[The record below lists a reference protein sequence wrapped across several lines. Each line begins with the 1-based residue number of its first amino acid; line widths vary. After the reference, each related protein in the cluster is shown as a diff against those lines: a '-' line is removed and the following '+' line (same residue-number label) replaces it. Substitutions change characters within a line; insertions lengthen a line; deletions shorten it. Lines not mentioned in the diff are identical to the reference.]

1 MTTDTKT
8 MSVVEKY
15 SRQGGQKRWP
25 RVMTMDDITALPRFN
40 FARGLYSHVFI
51 SREKDEAR
59 YFMQGIQ
66 IHAPD
71 HESFEW
77 EQDAWDEGYRTVKG
91 VMRVIA
97 RDGAG
102 REITLEG
109 EHMYLP
115 AGYWYTL
122 EATGVETHA
131 FWTVAPCLKQGIKPL
146 VELNLPEAP
155 EYAKKLK
162 ELRGTVADSSPDL
175 APDA

>member
-1 MTTDTKT
+1 MP
-8 MSVVEKY
+8 VVEKY

-40 FARGLYSHVFI
+40 FRKGLYSHVFI

-66 IHAPD
+66 MHAAD
-71 HESFEW
+71 HEPFEW
-77 EQDAWDEGYRTVKG
+77 EQDAWDEGYRTISG
-91 VMRVIA
+91 VMRCRC
-97 RDGAG
+97 RDGSG
-102 REITLEG
+102 REIVLEASEG

-122 EATGVETHA
+122 EPTGIETVA

-146 VELNLPEAP
+146 VEVDLPEAP

-162 ELRGTVADSSPDL
+162 GLRGTVADSSPDL
-175 APDA
+175 VV